1 VRDWLA
7 PTNSIYPG
15 AGPRPADAP
24 PYPDIES
31 CCVDARESDLLAELT
46 AGKRVLEIGS
56 YLGYS
61 TVWMALNGA
70 TVVAVD
76 PHEWMD
82 TRAAYDANLRRFQW
96 VKGEIWS
103 YYGSSQR
110 WNVEWGGQNIHQF
123 DAAFIDG
130 DHSYEGCAFDLR
142 LARRVVYPGGWIVV
156 HDYSFPGY
164 NGSGMLDVVRAVDE
178 ILGDLPEVRREGRI
192 YAARTLA

>member
-46 AGKRVLEIGS
+46 AGKLVLEIGS

-61 TVWMALNGA
+61 TVWMALNGS

-76 PHEWMD
+76 PHEWLD
-82 TRAAYDANLRRFQW
+82 TGPRYLANIARSGVAHRISTAFFTSQQFAQGQRTDA
-96 VKGEIWS
+96 S
-103 YYGSSQR
+103 
-110 WNVEWGGQNIHQF
+110 F

-130 DHSYEGCAFDLR
+130 DHSYEGASFDLR
-142 LARRVVYPGGWIVV
+142 LARRVVKPGGWIVV

-192 YAARTLA
+192 YAARLTMPV

>member
-1 VRDWLA
+1 MRDWLA
-7 PTNSIYPG
+7 PTHSIYPG

-46 AGKRVLEIGS
+46 AGKTVLEIGS

-76 PHEWMD
+76 PHEWLD
-82 TRAAYDANLRRFQW
+82 TRERFAANLIR
-96 VKGEIWS
+96 
-103 YYGSSQR
+103 YGAHGVTPVYATSQEFAKR
-110 WNVEWGGQNIHQF
+110 VWCDFG
-123 DAAFIDG
+123 AAFIDG
-130 DHSYEGCAFDLR
+130 DHSYEGASFDLR
-142 LARRVVYPGGWIVV
+142 LARRVVKPGGWIVV

-178 ILGDLPEVRREGRI
+178 ILGDLPEIRREGRI
-192 YAARTLA
+192 YAARLTMPA